1 MAHKSHDVRLGE
13 VREEEGID
21 AIILPTT
28 PFKSIGA
35 QRGDEGKQRLE
46 LEDIPSQGSISETKI
61 MRVQLNVPGHR
72 NLISKVMK
80 KIGKQG
86 TRQLRR
92 SYQLGESEKSFLVSG
107 CQRRQQVRSSVDHIT
122 RSSMFL
128 GHKAKVMIW
137 NQHHVDHWG
146 KSRDCRN
153 AIELAR
159 DPQYAKS
166 RERERCIMENV
177 VD

>member
-61 MRVQLNVPGHR
+61 IRVQLNVPGHR

-128 GHKAKVMIW
+128 GHKAKIMI
-137 NQHHVDHWG
+137 
-146 KSRDCRN
+146 
-153 AIELAR
+153 
-159 DPQYAKS
+159 
-166 RERERCIMENV
+166 
-177 VD
+177 